1 MKSSIKIFAL
11 TVCLPL
17 AALAESLQCGEKLI
31 IGTNRAE
38 VAHRSSTSS
47 GLRKSRAVCRGRV
60 RQLTYGD
67 RSSKEVS
74 VRFVRGARLRATTM
88 TRSRS
93 PLASFSQYHAKA
105 LSR

>member
-47 GLRKSRAVCRGRV
+47 GLRKSRAVCRAELGSLLTATVAV
-60 RQLTYGD
+60 R
-67 RSSKEVS
+67 R
-74 VRFVRGARLRATTM
+74 
-88 TRSRS
+88 
-93 PLASFSQYHAKA
+93 
-105 LSR
+105 